1 MNRNFIRLCF
11 FICVSLFSVNSYAT
25 GLGFSFG
32 NASEDW
38 DDVSTVEN
46 RNLSSFGFVVDTTVA
61 DDQVF
66 NYRFS
71 LLKEE
76 NNSDGNGL
84 NMDGIT
90 MLHNFGFGVLRNKY
104 VRLWLGPELRAAF
117 YDDLSI
123 VQNGNRVQVV
133 GDVWGYGIGI
143 AMGANFHLPEVASIG
158 ISASYYV
165 FNDYTGDYGSTSTD
179 LDIDSSGLYLNLT
192 VLFRVNDEF

>member
-1 MNRNFIRLCF
+1 MGRNLIRLCF
-11 FICVSLFSVNSYAT
+11 LICSSLISINCHAT
-25 GLGFSFG
+25 GLGFSLG
-32 NASEDW
+32 DASEDW
-38 DDVSTVEN
+38 DDVSTVES

-61 DDQVF
+61 GDQIF

-76 NNSDGNGL
+76 NNSDGNGI

-90 MLHNFGFGVLRNKY
+90 FLHNFGFGVLRNKH
-104 VRLWLGPELRAAF
+104 VRLWLGPELRTAF
-117 YDDLSI
+117 YEDLSI
-123 VQNGNRVQVV
+123 VRNGSRVQVP

-165 FNDYTGDYGSTSTD
+165 FNDYTGDYDSTSTD